1 MRNILLI
8 VLGIFFSITVISC
21 NTIEKEN
28 TKANTIQGADK
39 LYEKY
44 KNMVAEGDGC
54 IACVDCA
61 ALALAIS
68 YDTQNEI
75 AASKTKLV
83 EYYKQNGTIPCPELM
98 PELGEEMALVSG
110 TE

>member
-8 VLGIFFSITVISC
+8 VLGFVFSVVIFSC
-21 NTIEKEN
+21 NAIENKD
-28 TKANTIQGADK
+28 KDANTIQGADQ

-44 KNMVAEGDGC
+44 KNMVTEGEGC
-54 IACVDCA
+54 AACVDCA

-75 AASKTKLV
+75 AANKAKLI
-83 EYYKQNGTIPCPELM
+83 EYYKQNGNIPCPELI
-98 PELGEEMALVSG
+98 PDLNKELALIVGS
-110 TE
+110 E

>member
-1 MRNILLI
+1 MRYILLI
-8 VLGIFFSITVISC
+8 VLGFVFSVGIISC
-21 NTIEKEN
+21 NAIEKKDK
-28 TKANTIQGADK
+28 KANTIQGADQ

-44 KNMVAEGDGC
+44 KNMVTEGEGC

-68 YDTQNEI
+68 YDTHTEI
-75 AASKTKLV
+75 AVSKAKLT

-98 PELGEEMALVSG
+98 PELNKEIALIAGS
-110 TE
+110 E

>member
-8 VLGIFFSITVISC
+8 ILVLVFSIGIISC
-21 NTIEKEN
+21 NAVDK
-28 TKANTIQGADK
+28 KANTIQNADQ

-44 KNMVAEGDGC
+44 KNMVTEGDGC
-54 IACVDCA
+54 VACIDCA

-68 YDTQNEI
+68 YDTKNEI
-75 AASKTKLV
+75 TLSKAKLV

-98 PELGEEMALVSG
+98 PELGEEIALVSG